1 MSLVDMQYTVYTDAL
16 RQALCRDVQTLPRLT
31 MDGSRMKVTH
41 FFDDT
46 AGMCLISIPIHKAS
60 TLTKVSFEI
69 TPTMQGF
76 IKHCT
81 SFDKMTFNVKNGA
94 LSLLVQN
101 PCCALRYDFPIL
113 NMIDDVSIEHTTD
126 ETVIE
131 IPTND
136 WLEIWKTIP
145 NDDEK
150 SQVTISHRK
159 GEKAITLKHSKDSW
173 AAVIQLQQS
182 PVTYPSLSFTC
193 PVSTAKLSFADCLS
207 KDTTSF
213 LHFLK
218 NTVLCW
224 SSSNTC
230 VYLAPSVVDKS

>member
-1 MSLVDMQYTVYTDAL
+1 
-16 RQALCRDVQTLPRLT
+16 
-31 MDGSRMKVTH
+31 MDGRLMKITH

-46 AGMCLISIPIHKAS
+46 AGMCLISLPIYKAS
-60 TLTKVSFEI
+60 TLTKVCFEI
-69 TPTMQGF
+69 TPTMLGF

-81 SFDKMTFNVKNGA
+81 SFDKMTFNVNKDGA

-101 PCCALRYDFPIL
+101 PCCALRYDFPIVH
-113 NMIDDVSIEHTTD
+113 MIDDVSIEHTPE

-145 NDDEK
+145 NNDEK
-150 SQVTISHRK
+150 NEVTISHQQ
-159 GEKAITLKHSKDSW
+159 GEKALTLKHSNGLW
-173 AAVIQLQQS
+173 AAVIQLQQG
-182 PVTYPSLSFTC
+182 PVIYPSLSFTC

-207 KDTTSF
+207 KDTISF

-224 SSSNTC
+224 SSSNTS
-230 VYLAPSVVDKS
+230 VYLAPSIVDKS